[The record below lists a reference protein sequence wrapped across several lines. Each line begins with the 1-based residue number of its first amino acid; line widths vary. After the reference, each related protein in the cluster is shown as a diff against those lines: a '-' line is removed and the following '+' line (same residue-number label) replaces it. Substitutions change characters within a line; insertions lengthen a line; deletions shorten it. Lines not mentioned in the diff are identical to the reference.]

1 MNNQILLR
9 LTRECSKWSL
19 AMAVLFGMAACQ
31 QEDALL
37 AESEK
42 TVTETVVNTEALLT
56 DFAEVLSKATYA
68 RQEVREF
75 LKEEAV
81 KQFDK
86 NYDVLYALVR
96 DKKIGEAT
104 FHDVLVEYS
113 SEEEMDRIEAGLPL
127 LNILIPEIAFFDI
140 NAANMDCEDA
150 EIPVAISKEKVTSLY
165 LNGVCEVDLE
175 KGEVPDFHTFVVN
188 ENSRVIVTPA
198 TKGGKPTISFISPN
212 YDGTQEIATTRA
224 FAVSASTV
232 GGKAI
237 EAFKY
242 FYQNAS
248 GKNSRALQRD
258 YIYYGMTPNGGKG
271 TLKRDVSEYI
281 SFIEVDP
288 KAYFKIA
295 DQRVGAVYD
304 DPYIKNESV
313 SRKKKDFTEQ
323 ELIDA
328 MWTKGQY
335 NFKVEIISASKTQ
348 PDLAYIPAGP
358 AEIWKFNY
366 ERDYRHGTW
375 FRKKKYTY
383 KLTPENFEAKRYYLN
398 PDWITF
404 STWDLSVES
413 LYRHINF
420 WEEDES
426 VKTTYSYSYDLT
438 KMNSQKIDGEFKFGL
453 GTEKEN
459 VGVGIGISNTTTVSK
474 TQEFKFERQDKDD
487 NLGTKKIYFYDPII
501 DSKSGNDYL
510 MHEYNTGFLRFGIAV
525 K

>member
-1 MNNQILLR
+1 MIVALL
-9 LTRECSKWSL
+9 
-19 AMAVLFGMAACQ
+19 GMTACQ

-37 AESEK
+37 AENEK
-42 TVTETVVNTEALLT
+42 TGIETTVDTKALLT

-68 RQEVREF
+68 RREVREF

-96 DKKIGEAT
+96 DKKIGDAT
-104 FHDVLVEYS
+104 FHDILVEYS

-165 LNGVCEVDLE
+165 LNGECEADLE

-198 TKGGKPTISFISPN
+198 TKGGKPTVSFISPN
-212 YDGTQEIATTRA
+212 YDGTQSAALTRA
-224 FAVSASTV
+224 VAVSASTV
-232 GGKAI
+232 GAKVV

-242 FYQNAS
+242 FYQDAS
-248 GKNSRALQRD
+248 SKNSRALQRD
-258 YIYYGMTPNGGKG
+258 YIYYGMTPDNGNG
-271 TLKRDVSEYI
+271 TLRRGVSEYI
-281 SFIEVDP
+281 SFIEVNP

-295 DQRVGAVYD
+295 DQRVGAIYD
-304 DPYIKNESV
+304 DPYLKNESV

-328 MWTKGQY
+328 MWTKGVY
-335 NFKVEIISASKTQ
+335 NFKVEVITAPKTQ
-348 PDLAYIPAGP
+348 PDVIYIPLKP
-358 AEIWKFNY
+358 EEIWKFNY
-366 ERDYRHGTW
+366 ERDYRNGTW

-383 KLTPENFEAKRYYLN
+383 KLTPDNFEAKRYYLGSN
-398 PDWITF
+398 LVTF
-404 STWDLSVES
+404 PTWDLSVES
-413 LYRHINF
+413 LYRHVNF
-420 WEEDES
+420 LEEDES
-426 VKTTYSYSYDLT
+426 VKTTYSFSYDLT
-438 KMNSQKIDGEFKFGL
+438 RMNSHKINGEFKFGL
-453 GTEKEN
+453 GTEEGH
-459 VGVGIGISNTTTVSK
+459 VGVGTEISNTTTIAK
-474 TQEFKFERQDKDD
+474 TQEFKFERQDGDD
-487 NLGTKKIYFYDPII
+487 NLGSKKIYFYDPII

-510 MHEYNTGFLRFGIAV
+510 MHEYDTGFLKFGIAV